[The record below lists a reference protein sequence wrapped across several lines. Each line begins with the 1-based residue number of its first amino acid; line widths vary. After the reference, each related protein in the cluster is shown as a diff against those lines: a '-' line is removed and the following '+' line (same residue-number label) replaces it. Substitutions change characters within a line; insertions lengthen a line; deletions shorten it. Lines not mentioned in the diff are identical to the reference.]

1 MIHHTILN
9 FFEPHPYKSQIEYYG
24 IRQFDLAKSIGI
36 SQPTLSKQLTGQ
48 SPMKQNVEDEIG
60 VILASVKKKQ
70 NAQRII
76 KPILKRC

>member
-60 VILASVKKKQ
+60 VILASVKKNKTHKGLL
-70 NAQRII
+70 NRY
-76 KPILKRC
+76 